1 MFGCGGDRDRGK
13 RPLMTS
19 AALNGADIVVLTSD
33 NPRTEDPEQII
44 ADALEGIVPDDC
56 QRVQVIVDRAE
67 AIRSAITSAS
77 VGDIIVIAGKG
88 HENYQEIQGVR
99 CFLTMRSRCGQCWIF
114 NTTALNP
121 RFIGREGRYD

>member
-1 MFGCGGDRDRGK
+1 
-13 RPLMTS
+13 MTS

-99 CFLTMRSRCGQCWIF
+99 CFFDDAEQVRSVLDFQYNSSQSEIYWKG
-114 NTTALNP
+114 
-121 RFIGREGRYD
+121 GKV